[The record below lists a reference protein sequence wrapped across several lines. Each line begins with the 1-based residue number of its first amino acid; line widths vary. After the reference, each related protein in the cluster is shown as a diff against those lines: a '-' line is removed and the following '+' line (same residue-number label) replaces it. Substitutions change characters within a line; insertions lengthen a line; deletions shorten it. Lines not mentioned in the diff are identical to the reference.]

1 MGTFSEM
8 IAKTMFDEGAMATRG
23 DSVPLA
29 IDEVEW
35 SDTDSS
41 DEDGTP
47 WEATQEDV
55 EEDMKKWDAMMQE
68 RSAGKRGAVE
78 LMRGDVAETMAKVA
92 ESNLLRSSDVPC
104 EAARSSKPCVLPKI
118 GSGLAVCAASD
129 GVAQPCSTWT
139 LGLIDLNAS
148 SDRPEEEYDL
158 PHFVPGTNL
167 LERPLLSR
175 GRSRRTR
182 SAGHLPGGKFGSDA
196 ALRSCGSPSQ
206 GTRPSGSS
214 PALMQISSGR
224 RMSPKREIFSAQT
237 ARKMNIEF

>member
-78 LMRGDVAETMAKVA
+78 LMRVTSQK
-92 ESNLLRSSDVPC
+92 LWLRSPNRTCC
-104 EAARSSKPCVLPKI
+104 EVVMSRAKRR
-118 GSGLAVCAASD
+118 GLASPVSYRRSD
-129 GVAQPCSTWT
+129 
-139 LGLIDLNAS
+139 LGWQSA
-148 SDRPEEEYDL
+148 
-158 PHFVPGTNL
+158 
-167 LERPLLSR
+167 
-175 GRSRRTR
+175 RRATV
-182 SAGHLPGGKFGSDA
+182 SPNPALPG
-196 ALRSCGSPSQ
+196 
-206 GTRPSGSS
+206 PSGSLTLMLAPIDLRRS
-214 PALMQISSGR
+214 MTYHTSWGQTFLNALS
-224 RMSPKREIFSAQT
+224 
-237 ARKMNIEF
+237 